1 MLCFFWV
8 KFWLGFFKLAVNS
21 VPVTKFTCDN
31 FAVKAPAARLLTSR
45 VVIYL
50 SWLWSVRFFSI
61 SLNFVLLFVFFYYT
75 AILFSTPFNAEVVGK
90 PLILVILPSNSV
102 ILALQSIF

>member
-21 VPVTKFTCDN
+21 VPVTKFASDN